1 MSEPNVRYQDIEPSE
16 RAMDWRITTRIL
28 SDRTLMKTLEDSQ
41 AGGEKHAV
49 VARVEHGELVEAY
62 VSPESAVRTGFPF
75 NAVQQAFDAYHVGRG
90 VCLLLIRDNKA
101 VISING
107 VR

>member
-1 MSEPNVRYQDIEPSE
+1 MAESGIRYQDIEPTE
-16 RAMDWRITTRIL
+16 RALDWRVTTRIM
-28 SDRTLMKTLEDSQ
+28 SDKVLMKTLQDSQ

-49 VARVEHGELVEAY
+49 VARVERGELVEAY
-62 VSPESAVRTGFPF
+62 VSPESAVKKSFPF
-75 NAVQQAFDAYHVGRG
+75 GPVQEAFDAYHAGRG